1 MNFIKMNK
9 KEIIMLIVYTMFA
22 LLQIGLFILFG
33 LSLLTNSNLVESE
46 FALSA
51 IGLTVPAIVGII
63 FFRKEIIESFTYFK
77 EKTILKIVS
86 IPMVVLFTVIVE
98 QSVMHFLA
106 TDQPENQKQLLE
118 TGTGIPLIFTLLVFG
133 ILGPLLEEIVFRH
146 IILNRFSH
154 YIGTAIASIISI
166 IIFTVLHTNQLSDIA
181 IYLPGS
187 VILTAA
193 YLISKRSIAY
203 VMGIHMLNNSITFIQ
218 LHMS

>member
-1 MNFIKMNK
+1 MNFIKTNT
-9 KEIIMLIVYTMFA
+9 KELVMLIVYTMFA

-33 LSLLTNSNLVESE
+33 ISLLTNSNLVESE
-46 FALSA
+46 FVLSA

-98 QSVMHFLA
+98 QIVMRFLA
-106 TDQPENQKQLLE
+106 TGQPENQEQLLE
-118 TGTGIPLIFTLLVFG
+118 TGAEIPLIFTLLVFG
-133 ILGPLLEEIVFRH
+133 ILGPILEEIIFRY

-154 YIGTAIASIISI
+154 YIGTAIAAIISI
-166 IIFTVLHTNQLSDIA
+166 IIFTLLHTNQLSDIA
-181 IYLPGS
+181 IYLPGA

-193 YLISKRSIAY
+193 YLISNRSLAY
-203 VMGIHMLNNSITFIQ
+203 VMAIHILNNCLGFI
-218 LHMS
+218 L

>member
-1 MNFIKMNK
+1 MNK
-9 KEIIMLIVYTMFA
+9 KEIIMLIIYTLFA

-33 LSLLTNSNLVESE
+33 ISLLTNSNLVESD

-51 IGLTVPAIVGII
+51 IGLTVPAVVGII

-98 QSVMHFLA
+98 QAVMHFLA
-106 TDQPENQKQLLE
+106 TDQPENQEQLLE
-118 TGTGIPLIFTLLVFG
+118 KGVEVPLIFTLLVFG
-133 ILGPLLEEIVFRH
+133 ILGPIIEEIVFRH
-146 IILNRFSH
+146 ILLNRFSH

-203 VMGIHMLNNSITFIQ
+203 VMAIHMLNNCITFI
-218 LHMS
+218 LN

>member
-1 MNFIKMNK
+1 MNFIKMNT
-9 KEIIMLIVYTMFA
+9 KELIMLIVYTMFA

-33 LSLLTNSNLVESE
+33 ISLLTNSNLVESE

-98 QSVMHFLA
+98 QAVMRFLA
-106 TDQPENQKQLLE
+106 TGQPENQEQLLE
-118 TGTGIPLIFTLLVFG
+118 TGTEVPLIFTLLVFG
-133 ILGPLLEEIVFRH
+133 ILGPILEEIVFRY
-146 IILNRFSH
+146 ILINRFSH
-154 YIGTAIASIISI
+154 YVGTVIASIISI
-166 IIFTVLHTNQLSDIA
+166 IIFTLLHTNQLSDIA

-187 VILTAA
+187 VILTIA
-193 YLISKRSIAY
+193 YLISKRSLAY
-203 VMGIHMLNNSITFIQ
+203 VMAIHVLNNCLGFI
-218 LHMS
+218 L

>member
-1 MNFIKMNK
+1 
-9 KEIIMLIVYTMFA
+9 MLIVYILFA

-33 LSLLTNSNLVESE
+33 ISLLTNSNLVESE

-86 IPMVVLFTVIVE
+86 IPTVVLFTVIVE
-98 QSVMHFLA
+98 QIVMRFLA
-106 TDQPENQKQLLE
+106 TGQPENQEQLLE
-118 TGTGIPLIFTLLVFG
+118 TGAEIPLIFTLLVFG
-133 ILGPLLEEIVFRH
+133 ILGPILEEIIFRY

-166 IIFTVLHTNQLSDIA
+166 TIFTLFHTNQLSDIA
-181 IYLPGS
+181 IYLPGA

-193 YLISKRSIAY
+193 YLISKRSLAY
-203 VMGIHMLNNSITFIQ
+203 VMAIHILNNCLGFI
-218 LHMS
+218 L

>member
-1 MNFIKMNK
+1 
-9 KEIIMLIVYTMFA
+9 MLIVYILFA

-33 LSLLTNSNLVESE
+33 ISLLTNSNLVESE

-77 EKTILKIVS
+77 EKKILKIVS

-98 QSVMHFLA
+98 QIVMRFLA
-106 TDQPENQKQLLE
+106 TGQPENQEQLLE
-118 TGTGIPLIFTLLVFG
+118 TGAEIPLIFTLLVFG
-133 ILGPLLEEIVFRH
+133 ILGPILEEIIFRY

-166 IIFTVLHTNQLSDIA
+166 IIFTLLHTNQLSDIA
-181 IYLPGS
+181 IYLPGA

-193 YLISKRSIAY
+193 YLISKRSLAY
-203 VMGIHMLNNSITFIQ
+203 VMAIHILNNCLGFI
-218 LHMS
+218 L

>member
-9 KEIIMLIVYTMFA
+9 KELIMLIIYTLFA

-33 LSLLTNSNLVESE
+33 LSLLTNSNLIESE

-86 IPMVVLFTVIVE
+86 IPMVVLFTVIAE

-106 TDQPENQKQLLE
+106 TGQPENQEQLLE
-118 TGTGIPLIFTLLVFG
+118 TGAEIPLIFTLLVFG
-133 ILGPLLEEIVFRH
+133 ILGPILEEIAFRH
-146 IILNRFSH
+146 ILLNRFSH

-203 VMGIHMLNNSITFIQ
+203 VMAIHMLNNCITFI
-218 LHMS
+218 LN

>member
-1 MNFIKMNK
+1 VSFIKTNT
-9 KEIIMLIVYTMFA
+9 KELIMLIVYILFA

-33 LSLLTNSNLVESE
+33 ISLLTNSNLVESE

-98 QSVMHFLA
+98 QIVMRFLA
-106 TDQPENQKQLLE
+106 TGQPENQEQLLE
-118 TGTGIPLIFTLLVFG
+118 TGAEIPLIFTLLVFG
-133 ILGPLLEEIVFRH
+133 ILGPILEEIVFRH
-146 IILNRFSH
+146 ILINRFSH

-166 IIFTVLHTNQLSDIA
+166 IIFTFMHTNQLSDIA
-181 IYLPGS
+181 IYLPGA

-193 YLISKRSIAY
+193 YLISKRSLAY
-203 VMGIHMLNNSITFIQ
+203 VMAIHILNNCLGFI
-218 LHMS
+218 L

>member
-1 MNFIKMNK
+1 MNFIKMNT
-9 KEIIMLIVYTMFA
+9 KELIMLIVYTMFA

-33 LSLLTNSNLVESE
+33 ISLLTNSNLVESE

-98 QSVMHFLA
+98 QAVMRFLA
-106 TDQPENQKQLLE
+106 TGQPENQEQLLE
-118 TGTGIPLIFTLLVFG
+118 TGAEIPLIFTLLVFG
-133 ILGPLLEEIVFRH
+133 ILGPILEEIIFRY

-166 IIFTVLHTNQLSDIA
+166 IIFTLLHTNQISDIA
-181 IYLPGS
+181 IYLPGA

-193 YLISKRSIAY
+193 YLISKRSLAY
-203 VMGIHMLNNSITFIQ
+203 VMAIHILNNCLGFI
-218 LHMS
+218 L

>member
-1 MNFIKMNK
+1 
-9 KEIIMLIVYTMFA
+9 MLIVYTMFA

-33 LSLLTNSNLVESE
+33 ISLLTNSNLVESE

-98 QSVMHFLA
+98 QSVMRFLA
-106 TDQPENQKQLLE
+106 TGQPENQEQLLE
-118 TGTGIPLIFTLLVFG
+118 TGAEIPLIFTLLVFG
-133 ILGPLLEEIVFRH
+133 ILGPILEEIIFRY

-193 YLISKRSIAY
+193 YLISKRSLAY
-203 VMGIHMLNNSITFIQ
+203 VMAIHILNNCLGFI
-218 LHMS
+218 L

>member
-106 TDQPENQKQLLE
+106 TDQPENQEQLLE

-187 VILTAA
+187 VILTVA

-203 VMGIHMLNNSITFIQ
+203 VMAIHMLNNCITFIQ

>member
-1 MNFIKMNK
+1 MNK

-106 TDQPENQKQLLE
+106 TAQPENQEQLLE

-187 VILTAA
+187 VILTVA

-203 VMGIHMLNNSITFIQ
+203 VMAIHMLNNCITFIQ

>member
-1 MNFIKMNK
+1 MNK

-106 TDQPENQKQLLE
+106 TDQPENQEQLLE

-133 ILGPLLEEIVFRH
+133 ILGPLLEEILFRH

-187 VILTAA
+187 VILTVA
-193 YLISKRSIAY
+193 YLISNRSIAY
-203 VMGIHMLNNSITFIQ
+203 VMAIHMLNNSITFIQ

>member
-1 MNFIKMNK
+1 MQ

-33 LSLLTNSNLVESE
+33 ISLLTNSNLVESE

-98 QSVMHFLA
+98 QSVMRFLA
-106 TDQPENQKQLLE
+106 TGQPENQEQLLE
-118 TGTGIPLIFTLLVFG
+118 TGAEIPLIFTLLVFG
-133 ILGPLLEEIVFRH
+133 ILGPILEEIIFRY

-193 YLISKRSIAY
+193 YLISKRSLAY
-203 VMGIHMLNNSITFIQ
+203 VMAIHILNNCLGFI
-218 LHMS
+218 L

>member
-86 IPMVVLFTVIVE
+86 VPLVVLFTVIVE
-98 QSVMHFLA
+98 QSVMRFLA
-106 TDQPENQKQLLE
+106 TAQPENQEQLLE

-187 VILTAA
+187 VILTVA

-203 VMGIHMLNNSITFIQ
+203 IMAIHMLNNCITFIQ

>member
-1 MNFIKMNK
+1 MNK

-86 IPMVVLFTVIVE
+86 VPLVVLFTVIVE

-106 TDQPENQKQLLE
+106 TDQPENQEQLLE

-187 VILTAA
+187 VILTVA

-203 VMGIHMLNNSITFIQ
+203 VMAIHMLNNCITFIQ

>member
-1 MNFIKMNK
+1 MNFIKTNT
-9 KEIIMLIVYTMFA
+9 KEFIMLIVYTLFVPF
-22 LLQIGLFILFG
+22 QIGLFILFG
-33 LSLLTNSNLVESE
+33 ISLLTDSNLFESE

-98 QSVMHFLA
+98 QIVMRFLA
-106 TDQPENQKQLLE
+106 TGQPENQEQLFE
-118 TGTGIPLIFTLLVFG
+118 TGAEIPLIFTLLVFG
-133 ILGPLLEEIVFRH
+133 ILGPILEEIIFRH

-166 IIFTVLHTNQLSDIA
+166 IIFTLLHTNQLSDIA
-181 IYLPGS
+181 IYLPGA

-193 YLISKRSIAY
+193 YLISKRSLAY
-203 VMGIHMLNNSITFIQ
+203 VMAIHILNNCLGFI
-218 LHMS
+218 L